1 MGPFSRAARA
11 ILTLAAALAV
21 LTLAG
26 CAEYEGALPKH
37 MRPLDAKTRNLVERK
52 GMEIGS
58 PILVRLF
65 KEESTAEVWKLE
77 KETGRYAFLKEY
89 AICTWSGVL
98 GPKIKEGDRQAP
110 EGFYT
115 VRPAQMNPNSA
126 LYLSFDMGFPNE
138 FDRALGRTGSN
149 LMVHGA
155 CSSRG
160 CYSMT
165 DENIQEIYTL
175 GRLAFQGGQR
185 DFQVQAFP
193 FRMTPENMARYRN
206 DPNIPFWVMLKEGYD
221 HFELTGQPPKV
232 NVCENRYIFNSTPA
246 EGRGFNASGEC
257 PPMSMPES
265 IRIAVGQKQVR
276 DNEKMLQIAARLDG
290 REGGNGAA
298 AIRLALAAPNSVE
311 RSISAP
317 ISVATAPVSLEHDSA
332 PPTAAEPAMTASV
345 SAQPASSDAVTSQP
359 LSPPV
364 AAAAVA
370 PAPPPEARPE
380 PVAVATAP
388 APEPA
393 ALPTPADPGFLPVPE
408 LRSGEVETPPQPAAA
423 PASSEPPADA
433 ATLEERMLAGSAA
446 DDATVANSYASASE
460 EEDGLTG
467 MVLKLIKKQQQQGTA
482 PN

>member
-1 MGPFSRAARA
+1 MAAGLA
-11 ILTLAAALAV
+11 ALTLAS
-21 LTLAG
+21 
-26 CAEYEGALPKH
+26 CSEYEGALPKH
-37 MRPLDAKTRNLVERK
+37 LRPLDAKTRNLVERK
-52 GMEIGS
+52 GMETGS

-65 KEESTAEVWKLE
+65 KEESIAEVWKQE
-77 KETGRYAFLKEY
+77 KESGRYKFLKEY

-193 FRMTPENMARYRN
+193 FKMTPENLARYRD
-206 DPNIPFWVMLKEGYD
+206 DPNIDFWMMLKEGYD
-221 HFELTGQPPKV
+221 HFEVTGQPPKV

-246 EGRGFNASGEC
+246 DGRSFNPSGQC

-265 IRIAVGQKQVR
+265 IRIAVADKAAR
-276 DNEKMLQIAARLDG
+276 DNEQMLQIASRMDE
-290 REGGNGAA
+290 REGRSGASA
-298 AIRLALAAPNSVE
+298 LRLALSTPTSVE
-311 RSISAP
+311 RSTP
-317 ISVATAPVSLEHDSA
+317 LQMSVAAVPVSLERDTA
-332 PPTAAEPAMTASV
+332 PATAAGSEPAMTASV
-345 SAQPASSDAVTSQP
+345 
-359 LSPPV
+359 
-364 AAAAVA
+364 
-370 PAPPPEARPE
+370 
-380 PVAVATAP
+380 ATAP
-388 APEPA
+388 AASASVEAAHPTAGAIVGSAAAAPLPAARPQVSVASAPQPEPA
-393 ALPTPADPGFLPVPE
+393 VPPSPADAGFLPVPE
-408 LRSGEVETPPQPAAA
+408 LRTGDISEPPPAAAAPPPAAA
-423 PASSEPPADA
+423 PTPPSDA
-433 ATLEERMLAGSAA
+433 ATLEERMLAGGSA
-446 DDATVANSYASASE
+446 DDASVANSYASASE
-460 EEDGLTG
+460 EEEGLTG
-467 MVLKLIKKQQQQGTA
+467 MVLKLIKKQQEEEAT
-482 PN
+482 N

>member
-1 MGPFSRAARA
+1 MGRFSRIVRA
-11 ILTLAAALAV
+11 GLLLAAGLAV

-26 CAEYEGALPKH
+26 CAEYEGVLPKH
-37 MRPLDAKTRNLVERK
+37 LRPLDAKTRNLVERK

-77 KETGRYAFLKEY
+77 KATGRYAFLKEY

-115 VRPAQMNPNSA
+115 VRPSQMNPNSA

-138 FDRALGRTGSN
+138 FDRALGRTGTN

-206 DPNIPFWVMLKEGYD
+206 DPNIPFWTMLKEGYD

-246 EGRGFNASGEC
+246 DGRSFSPSGQC

-265 IRIAVGQKQVR
+265 LRIAAGEKQAR
-276 DNEKMLQIAARLDG
+276 DNEKMLEIAAKLDA
-290 REGGNGAA
+290 REGGSGAA
-298 AIRLALAAPNSVE
+298 AIRLALATPTSVE
-311 RSISAP
+311 RSVP
-317 ISVATAPVSLEHDSA
+317 LQMSVATAPVSLEPA
-332 PPTAAEPAMTASV
+332 PAEPAMTASV
-345 SAQPASSDAVTSQP
+345 AATEHAATAEPTAFAATESTTAAPIAAVTP
-359 LSPPV
+359 TPV
-364 AAAAVA
+364 
-370 PAPPPEARPE
+370 
-380 PVAVATAP
+380 
-388 APEPA
+388 PA
-393 ALPTPADPGFLPVPE
+393 ARHAEPTAI
-408 LRSGEVETPPQPAAA
+408 AAA
-423 PASSEPPADA
+423 PATEPAAQAAAPQDAFLPLPELRTGEIESTPAEPAGDA
-433 ATLEERMLAGSAA
+433 ATLEERMLAGSTPA
-446 DDATVANSYASASE
+446 DASVSNSYASASE

-467 MVLKLIKKQQQQGTA
+467 MVLKLIRKQQSEEGTV

>member
-1 MGPFSRAARA
+1 MGPLSRVARA
-11 ILTLAAALAV
+11 SLLIAAGLAV
-21 LTLAG
+21 LALAG

-52 GMEIGS
+52 GMETGS
-58 PILVRLF
+58 PILIRLF

-115 VRPAQMNPNSA
+115 VRPSQMNPNSA

-206 DPNIPFWVMLKEGYD
+206 DPNIPFWTMLKEGYD

-232 NVCENRYIFNSTPA
+232 DVCENRYIFNSTPA
-246 EGRGFNASGEC
+246 EGRRFNASGEC

-265 IRIAVGQKQVR
+265 IRIAVGEKLAR
-276 DNEKMLQIAARLDG
+276 DNEKMLQIAAKLDE
-290 REGGNGAA
+290 REGGSGAA
-298 AIRLALAAPNSVE
+298 AIRLALATPSSVE
-311 RSISAP
+311 RSTP
-317 ISVATAPVSLEHDSA
+317 LQMSVATAAVSLEPA
-332 PPTAAEPAMTASV
+332 PAHSMATEPTTTASV
-345 SAQPASSDAVTSQP
+345 AATAEPTAFVAPAEPTVSAP
-359 LSPPV
+359 
-364 AAAAVA
+364 AAAVA
-370 PAPPPEARPE
+370 PSPLPRPE

-388 APEPA
+388 ASAPVKNTDAEA
-393 ALPTPADPGFLPVPE
+393 GFLPVPE
-408 LRSGEVETPPQPAAA
+408 LRTGEVESPAA
-423 PASSEPPADA
+423 PAAEPAPEGSGGA
-433 ATLEERMLAGSAA
+433 ATLEERMLAGSTPA
-446 DDATVANSYASASE
+446 DENVVNSYASASE
-460 EEDGLTG
+460 EEAGLTG
-467 MVLKLIKKQQQQGTA
+467 MVLKLIRKQQQEGAA

>member
-1 MGPFSRAARA
+1 MGSLSRVARA
-11 ILTLAAALAV
+11 ILMCAAGLAVFALAA
-21 LTLAG
+21 
-26 CAEYEGALPKH
+26 CSEYEGALPKH
-37 MRPLDAKTRNLVERK
+37 MRPLDTKTRNLVERK
-52 GMEIGS
+52 GMELRS

-65 KEESTAEVWKLE
+65 KEDSTLEVWKQE
-77 KETGRYAFLKEY
+77 KESGRYKFLKEY
-89 AICTWSGVL
+89 EICTWSGVL

-193 FRMTPENMARYRN
+193 FRMTPENMAKYRN
-206 DPNIPFWVMLKEGYD
+206 DPNMPFWVMLKEGYD

-246 EGRGFNASGEC
+246 EGRSFNASGEC

-265 IRIAVGQKQVR
+265 IRIAAGEKQAR
-276 DNEKMLQIAARLDG
+276 DNEKMLQIAAKLDE
-290 REGGNGAA
+290 REGGSGAA
-298 AIRLALAAPNSVE
+298 AIRLALATPSSVE
-311 RSISAP
+311 RSVP
-317 ISVATAPVSLEHDSA
+317 LQMSVATAGVSLEPA
-332 PPTAAEPAMTASV
+332 PVQPAATEPATTASVAAAAPAAAEPTAFVAPAEPAV
-345 SAQPASSDAVTSQP
+345 SAPAV
-359 LSPPV
+359 
-364 AAAAVA
+364 AVA
-370 PAPPPEARPE
+370 PAPPSPPAPA
-380 PVAVATAP
+380 VAVARAP
-388 APEPA
+388 ASAPVEN
-393 ALPTPADPGFLPVPE
+393 TDADGGFLPVPE
-408 LRSGEVETPPQPAAA
+408 LRTGEVESPAAPAAA
-423 PASSEPPADA
+423 PGI
-433 ATLEERMLAGSAA
+433 ATLEERMLAGSTPA
-446 DDATVANSYASASE
+446 DENVANSYASASE

-467 MVLKLIKKQQQQGTA
+467 MVLKLIRKQQQEGAA

>member
-1 MGPFSRAARA
+1 MGRFSRIARA
-11 ILTLAAALAV
+11 GLVLAAGLAV

-65 KEESTAEVWKLE
+65 KEESSAEVWKLE

-115 VRPAQMNPNSA
+115 VRPSQMNPNSA

-206 DPNIPFWVMLKEGYD
+206 DPNIPFWTMLKEGYD

-232 NVCENRYIFNSTPA
+232 NVCENRYVFNSTPA
-246 EGRGFNASGEC
+246 DGRSFIPSAQC
-257 PPMSMPES
+257 PQMSMPES
-265 IRIAVGQKQVR
+265 LRIAAGEKQAR
-276 DNEKMLQIAARLDG
+276 DNERMLEIATKLDR
-290 REGGNGAA
+290 REGGSGAA
-298 AIRLALAAPNSVE
+298 ALTLAFATPSSVE
-311 RSISAP
+311 RSIPAP
-317 ISVATAPVSLEHDSA
+317 MSVATAPVSLE
-332 PPTAAEPAMTASV
+332 PTATEPAMTARV
-345 SAQPASSDAVTSQP
+345 TPAAPAATEP
-359 LSPPV
+359 AAFAAAEPTHTAP
-364 AAAAVA
+364 AAAVSPAAA
-370 PAPPPEARPE
+370 PTARPAAL
-380 PVAVATAP
+380 VAVATAP
-388 APEPA
+388 AAAPA
-393 ALPTPADPGFLPVPE
+393 ANAGSAFLPVPE
-408 LRSGEVETPPQPAAA
+408 LRTGEIEAPSAAE
-423 PASSEPPADA
+423 PASEPSGGA
-433 ATLEERMLAGSAA
+433 ATLEERMLAGSTPA
-446 DDATVANSYASASE
+446 DASVANSYASASE

-467 MVLKLIKKQQQQGTA
+467 MVLKLIRKQEEEGAA